1 MRPVKEVG
9 VTHTDRQVGRGEAR
23 EGGGGDS
30 WTGCPTCSPLTAA
43 RGSSGSTATEA
54 GRQTGGQG
62 GGRSSTMTNIT
73 PDSPPQAG
81 QVA

>member
-1 MRPVKEVG
+1 MRRVKEVG

-54 GRQTGGQG
+54 VAAVLLQRRAGRQEAKEE
-62 GGRSSTMTNIT
+62 GGRA
-73 PDSPPQAG
+73 Q
-81 QVA
+81 